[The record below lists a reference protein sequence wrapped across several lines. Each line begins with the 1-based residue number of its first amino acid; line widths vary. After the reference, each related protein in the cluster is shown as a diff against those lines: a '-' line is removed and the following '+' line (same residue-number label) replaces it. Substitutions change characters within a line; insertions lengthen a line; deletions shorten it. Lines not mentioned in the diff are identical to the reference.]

1 MKKPSPGNQG
11 GNPNSPEKVSIVGKV
26 LVEYDPKGVNDI
38 SNAIRD
44 QTSAQ
49 QNAGNASDG
58 ISNTGI
64 QQQRRA
70 NNIAFGGLIA
80 SVISIIATIVIIV
93 LNYKAIDAAKESATT
108 ANNTLKEQRE
118 EFNRINEPTLD
129 VVDVTLAFAYSK
141 VISFDLFIKN
151 LGTHVVVGI
160 GKTDTVIFVKKA
172 DVTKFM
178 QDPFSCI
185 DTNRLTTI
193 SEEYYSN
200 YTKETQLGITQAN
213 DSLYR
218 GFLAKELSAFIV
230 KYTLYNSLV
239 NDKRRVYKC
248 IIEMFP
254 MDQILNKKQ
263 PGIRYATSRFN
274 YILNRNYYLPN

>member
-108 ANNTLKEQRE
+108 ANNT
-118 EFNRINEPTLD
+118 
-129 VVDVTLAFAYSK
+129 
-141 VISFDLFIKN
+141 
-151 LGTHVVVGI
+151 
-160 GKTDTVIFVKKA
+160 
-172 DVTKFM
+172 
-178 QDPFSCI
+178 
-185 DTNRLTTI
+185 
-193 SEEYYSN
+193 
-200 YTKETQLGITQAN
+200 
-213 DSLYR
+213 
-218 GFLAKELSAFIV
+218 
-230 KYTLYNSLV
+230 
-239 NDKRRVYKC
+239 
-248 IIEMFP
+248 
-254 MDQILNKKQ
+254 
-263 PGIRYATSRFN
+263 
-274 YILNRNYYLPN
+274 